1 MLRFGGMG
9 GPRRADREA
18 VHELAREHVRPSL
31 LERDEGARFDRA
43 LWLRLAAH
51 GLFQTALHG
60 EIATAAQSLAGL
72 AHGGLD
78 VPLGLSAAAHWI
90 GVCVLAT
97 FGSEATK
104 ALYLPRCSSGE
115 WIIAVCNSETEAGTR
130 LRGMRSSVVPDP
142 CGGHLLT
149 LHKSGAS
156 NLGGAELAVF
166 SAWKHSAEKEPE
178 LAVFVLPAT
187 PPLVQESHV
196 TQLAGFRT
204 GLTGALTSAGAL
216 AIDVGAAQLGAEH
229 SGPRVLRLCFHI
241 ERLLIGALLVGCIDG
256 LTDLCALHMQE
267 REVRDPQFLQN
278 QYVQEKLTLLYS
290 LGRRVEGLWRL
301 VEDRLDAAA
310 DPDPLLRLERGLES
324 ASSLLGVLKPTAVED
339 ALVAAT
345 TAYELLG
352 YAGYKRAS
360 VIQKAHRDLLAF
372 KMLGGSKEQMKI
384 SLFRDLRASWER
396 QGPQKLS

>member
-9 GPRRADREA
+9 GLRCADRRALY
-18 VHELAREHVRPSL
+18 ELAREHVRPSL
-31 LERDEGARFDRA
+31 LERDEAARFDRA
-43 LWLRLAAH
+43 LWLRVAGQGVFEAARH
-51 GLFQTALHG
+51 GDIA
-60 EIATAAQSLAGL
+60 ATAQALAGL

-78 VPLGLSAAAHWI
+78 IPLALSAAAHWI
-90 GVCVLAT
+90 CAAVVAT
-97 FGSEATK
+97 FGSAEQQAR
-104 ALYLPRCSSGE
+104 YLPRCSSGE
-115 WIIAVCNSETEAGTR
+115 WIGALCNSESEAGTR
-130 LRGMRSSVVPDP
+130 LRSMRSSVAPEP
-142 CGGHLLT
+142 GGGYVLN

-166 SAWKHSAEKEPE
+166 SAWKHSVDREPE
-178 LAVFVLPAT
+178 LMVFVLPAT

-204 GLTGALTSAGAL
+204 GLTGALSSAGAL
-216 AIDVGAAQLGAEH
+216 AIDLDQAQLGADG

-241 ERLLIGALLVGCIDG
+241 ERMLIGALLVGCIDG
-256 LTDLCALHMQE
+256 LTDLCALHLQE
-267 REVRDPQFLQN
+267 REARDPQFTQN

-301 VEDRLDAAA
+301 VEDQLAAA
-310 DPDPLLRLERGLES
+310 EAPDPLLRMERGLES
-324 ASSLLGVLKPTAVED
+324 ASALLGVLKPSAVED
-339 ALVAAT
+339 ALLAAT

-384 SLFRDLRASWER
+384 ALFRDLRASWER
-396 QGPQKLS
+396 HVPQKSS

>member
-9 GPRRADREA
+9 GPGSADRRA
-18 VHELAREHVRPSL
+18 HYELARELVRPSL
-31 LERDEGARFDRA
+31 LERDEEARFDRA
-43 LWLRLAAH
+43 LWLRLAEH
-51 GLFQTALHG
+51 GLFETAPRG
-60 EIATAAQSLAGL
+60 EIATAAQALAGL

-78 VPLGLSAAAHWI
+78 VALGLSAAAHWI
-90 GVCVLAT
+90 GVCILAS
-97 FGSEATK
+97 FGSAEQRAR
-104 ALYLPRCSSGE
+104 YLPRSRSGE
-115 WIIAVCNSETEAGTR
+115 WIIAVCNSEPEAGTR
-130 LRGMRSSVVPDP
+130 LRSMRSSVVPEP
-142 CGGHLLT
+142 GGGHLLT

-166 SAWKHSAEKEPE
+166 SAWKHCAEKEPE

-196 TQLAGFRT
+196 AQLAGFRT
-204 GLTGALTSAGAL
+204 GLTGAISSAGAL
-216 AIDVGAAQLGAEH
+216 AIDLERAQLGGDGC
-229 SGPRVLRLCFHI
+229 GPRVLRLCFHI
-241 ERLLIGALLVGCIDG
+241 ERLLIGALLLGCIDG
-256 LTDLCALHMQE
+256 LTELCALHLQE
-267 REVRDPQFLQN
+267 REARDPQFTQN

-301 VEDRLDAAA
+301 VEDRLAAA
-310 DPDPLLRLERGLES
+310 DDPDPALRMEHGLES
-324 ASSLLGVLKPTAVED
+324 ASALLGVLKPTAVED

-360 VIQKAHRDLLAF
+360 VVQKAHRDLLAF

-384 SLFRDLRASWER
+384 ALFRDLHARWQR
-396 QGPQKLS
+396 PGPQKPT